1 MGYVFLCKVIDSDDR
16 DCVAYVD
23 VKDIKN
29 KHVCCDGHINAHGA
43 CCSCSFGGKYYD
55 YEYEA
60 VKTILTK
67 DEYESLKNPDADTDW
82 NGILSKLESVENQ
95 DLFYEVVEEEHDYLA
110 DEYNLSD
117 EDLELIFDTY
127 TLDYM
132 DRAVVGYVFDDVEDF
147 GYEEALNFGY
157 IKRDD
162 YITERYFNYKQFGED
177 IVNES
182 ECYVELTDGRI
193 VSLMY

>member
-1 MGYVFLCKVIDSDDR
+1 MGYTFLCKVIDSYDR

-23 VKDIKN
+23 VKDIQN
-29 KHVCCDGHINAHGA
+29 RQICCDGHINIHGA
-43 CCSCSFGGKYYD
+43 CYSSSFGGRFYD
-55 YEYEA
+55 YEYEE

-67 DEYESLKNPDADTDW
+67 EEYDSLKNPSESTDW
-82 NGILSKLESVENQ
+82 NSILSKLKSEENQ
-95 DLFYEVVEEEHDYLA
+95 DLFYEVVEEEHEYLA
-110 DEYNLSD
+110 DEFDLSN

-127 TLDYM
+127 RLDYM
-132 DRAVVGYVFDDVEDF
+132 DRAVVGYVFADVEDF
-147 GYEEALNFGY
+147 GYEEAWNLGY

-162 YITERYFNYKQFGED
+162 YITERYFDYKQFGED

-182 ECYVELTDGRI
+182 EYYVELTDGRI